1 MCEKLGVTSE
11 FRKEVAQIEYI
22 FLSNVSASQQGQDWS
37 ALGVPTQLD
46 NSESLF
52 VKH

>member
-1 MCEKLGVTSE
+1 MKSWGSLLSLEK
-11 FRKEVAQIEYI
+11 RWVAQIEYI

-37 ALGVPTQLD
+37 ILGVPTQLD